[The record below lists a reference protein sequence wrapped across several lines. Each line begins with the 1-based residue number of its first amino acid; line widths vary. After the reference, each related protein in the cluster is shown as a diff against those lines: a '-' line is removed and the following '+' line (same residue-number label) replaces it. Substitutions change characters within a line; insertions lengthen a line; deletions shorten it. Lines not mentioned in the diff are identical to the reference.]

1 MSLLSA
7 AAAVASVAEER
18 QYIFRSIDVDDG
30 LSQNSVMD
38 IVQDRYGFVWFGTK
52 DGLNRY
58 DGVELRRFSPRN
70 AIPGNEY
77 VTVMQEDSSGRIWV
91 GTNAGM
97 CVYHSEYEREE
108 RFLQKTS
115 AGDYIRRCVNALAVS
130 PAGEIWSA
138 VDGQGF
144 FCYDPAEDVLSL
156 SASDASGE
164 MSYHDAR
171 SICFD
176 ARGRC
181 YADIGDGNLYVSDDR
196 LESAVP
202 LFDEPVFKDR
212 RINKLVIVSYSK
224 LFVCTV
230 QGLFCVSLS
239 TGEMTEVDLG
249 WDRFRHVHD
258 IICMP
263 DGDIWVGSDT
273 GIVILGPSMKVRR
286 YMLPDWG
293 DIYSPEDIAT
303 YSFCLDREGGLWAG
317 TYFAG
322 AGYYPKDYTHIRRYY
337 PKSYEDHF
345 GQRVREIVPDPDG
358 TLWVGTE
365 DRGLVHFFPD
375 SGDYVPIRHPA
386 ISDNIHGLCLDGD
399 FLWIGTYDRSKGL
412 VRYNIRTREIKP
424 YPSAGVEI
432 YSIEKTD
439 DGTILL
445 GTTSGLKKYD
455 RGRDVFVAETSVT
468 CFINDI
474 YADSSGNLWIAT
486 NSDGVYLQ
494 DALSGEWRHFR
505 YDESDVSTLAADMVL
520 GIFEDSRSRIWLTTQ
535 GGGVCRW
542 IPAENGFHRYLYDS
556 EIPFSTVYRIE
567 EDSKGVFWMTT
578 NNGLVRY
585 DEQGGSYMVYTT
597 ADGLLSNQFNYSSS
611 CIDQSGKIWAG
622 SIKGLMSFMPSA
634 FIDDAYMPPVVFTG
648 LSIYNRPVSIGSE
661 DSPLEKSI
669 SVVDRLDL
677 SASQSTFSISL
688 SPMNFRSP
696 RPIQLSYKLDGY
708 DSEWYPVMDN
718 TISYTRLAPGV
729 YCLKIRGNNGTV
741 PVKELEIRVH
751 PPFYY
756 SVWAFIIYAI
766 IATAAVFYAVM
777 RFRRKQRQDRDR
789 MEQDKIRELYVAKF
803 NFFTNIAHE
812 IRTPLSLISG
822 PAESLKRNLGRTD
835 NPEVDEDLDMISRN
849 TGRLME
855 LINQLLDFRKAEQG
869 SVVLNMAECD
879 IPALVKNVWSGFSG
893 AGRHRNIKMFLSLP
907 ERPFLAVVDREAM
920 VKILSNLLSNALK
933 YAGTYVRLELSVPDG
948 ADMFRIVMAND
959 GKIIPTDMRES
970 IFQPFVRY
978 AGQESAAGTGIGLA
992 IARSLVELHHGSLC
1006 MDTDDSVNRF
1016 ICEIPLA
1023 YSADP
1028 RLEPVHT
1035 GDSTPSLD
1043 TAGLRPSAQGKST
1056 VLVVEDNPEMLAF
1069 LSRQFSGPYNVTA
1082 AENGIAAKEK
1092 LEEPDSIVDIV
1103 ISDVMM
1109 PEMDGF
1115 ELCRWIKDNLQTS
1128 HIPVILLTAKADIGS
1143 KITGLNYGA
1152 DAYIEKPFPIAYL
1165 MTSVSSILEN
1175 RERLRRHFAVSP
1187 FGKVTELA
1195 RSQADEQFLATLQK
1209 FVTEHIENPDL
1220 TVNDM
1225 ADAVCMSASNLFRKL
1240 KGMIDMAPVEYLQL
1254 ERLKRAASLLREQK
1268 YTVAEVSLM
1277 SGFNSNTY
1285 FTTCFKKQFGVTPS
1299 VFMKNSK
1306 NTL

>member
-1 MSLLSA
+1 M
-7 AAAVASVAEER
+7 
-18 QYIFRSIDVDDG
+18 
-30 LSQNSVMD
+30 
-38 IVQDRYGFVWFGTK
+38 
-52 DGLNRY
+52 
-58 DGVELRRFSPRN
+58 
-70 AIPGNEY
+70 
-77 VTVMQEDSSGRIWV
+77 
-91 GTNAGM
+91 
-97 CVYHSEYEREE
+97 
-108 RFLQKTS
+108 
-115 AGDYIRRCVNALAVS
+115 
-130 PAGEIWSA
+130 
-138 VDGQGF
+138 
-144 FCYDPAEDVLSL
+144 
-156 SASDASGE
+156 
-164 MSYHDAR
+164 
-171 SICFD
+171 
-176 ARGRC
+176 
-181 YADIGDGNLYVSDDR
+181 
-196 LESAVP
+196 
-202 LFDEPVFKDR
+202 
-212 RINKLVIVSYSK
+212 
-224 LFVCTV
+224 
-230 QGLFCVSLS
+230 
-239 TGEMTEVDLG
+239 
-249 WDRFRHVHD
+249 
-258 IICMP
+258 
-263 DGDIWVGSDT
+263 
-273 GIVILGPSMKVRR
+273 
-286 YMLPDWG
+286 
-293 DIYSPEDIAT
+293 
-303 YSFCLDREGGLWAG
+303 
-317 TYFAG
+317 
-322 AGYYPKDYTHIRRYY
+322 
-337 PKSYEDHF
+337 
-345 GQRVREIVPDPDG
+345 
-358 TLWVGTE
+358 
-365 DRGLVHFFPD
+365 
-375 SGDYVPIRHPA
+375 
-386 ISDNIHGLCLDGD
+386 
-399 FLWIGTYDRSKGL
+399 
-412 VRYNIRTREIKP
+412 
-424 YPSAGVEI
+424 
-432 YSIEKTD
+432 
-439 DGTILL
+439 
-445 GTTSGLKKYD
+445 
-455 RGRDVFVAETSVT
+455 
-468 CFINDI
+468 
-474 YADSSGNLWIAT
+474 
-486 NSDGVYLQ
+486 YLQ

-622 SIKGLMSFMPSA
+622 SIKGLMSFIPSA

-696 RPIQLSYKLDGY
+696 RPIQLSYMLDGY

-822 PAESLKRNLGRTD
+822 PVESLKRNLGRTD

-907 ERPFLAVVDREAM
+907 ERPFVAVVDREAM

-978 AGQESAAGTGIGLA
+978 AGQESEAGTGIGLA

>member
-1 MSLLSA
+1 M
-7 AAAVASVAEER
+7 
-18 QYIFRSIDVDDG
+18 
-30 LSQNSVMD
+30 
-38 IVQDRYGFVWFGTK
+38 
-52 DGLNRY
+52 
-58 DGVELRRFSPRN
+58 
-70 AIPGNEY
+70 
-77 VTVMQEDSSGRIWV
+77 
-91 GTNAGM
+91 
-97 CVYHSEYEREE
+97 
-108 RFLQKTS
+108 
-115 AGDYIRRCVNALAVS
+115 
-130 PAGEIWSA
+130 
-138 VDGQGF
+138 
-144 FCYDPAEDVLSL
+144 
-156 SASDASGE
+156 
-164 MSYHDAR
+164 
-171 SICFD
+171 
-176 ARGRC
+176 
-181 YADIGDGNLYVSDDR
+181 
-196 LESAVP
+196 
-202 LFDEPVFKDR
+202 
-212 RINKLVIVSYSK
+212 
-224 LFVCTV
+224 
-230 QGLFCVSLS
+230 
-239 TGEMTEVDLG
+239 
-249 WDRFRHVHD
+249 
-258 IICMP
+258 
-263 DGDIWVGSDT
+263 
-273 GIVILGPSMKVRR
+273 
-286 YMLPDWG
+286 
-293 DIYSPEDIAT
+293 
-303 YSFCLDREGGLWAG
+303 
-317 TYFAG
+317 
-322 AGYYPKDYTHIRRYY
+322 
-337 PKSYEDHF
+337 
-345 GQRVREIVPDPDG
+345 
-358 TLWVGTE
+358 
-365 DRGLVHFFPD
+365 
-375 SGDYVPIRHPA
+375 
-386 ISDNIHGLCLDGD
+386 
-399 FLWIGTYDRSKGL
+399 
-412 VRYNIRTREIKP
+412 
-424 YPSAGVEI
+424 
-432 YSIEKTD
+432 
-439 DGTILL
+439 
-445 GTTSGLKKYD
+445 
-455 RGRDVFVAETSVT
+455 
-468 CFINDI
+468 
-474 YADSSGNLWIAT
+474 
-486 NSDGVYLQ
+486 
-494 DALSGEWRHFR
+494 
-505 YDESDVSTLAADMVL
+505 
-520 GIFEDSRSRIWLTTQ
+520 
-535 GGGVCRW
+535 
-542 IPAENGFHRYLYDS
+542 
-556 EIPFSTVYRIE
+556 
-567 EDSKGVFWMTT
+567 
-578 NNGLVRY
+578 
-585 DEQGGSYMVYTT
+585 
-597 ADGLLSNQFNYSSS
+597 
-611 CIDQSGKIWAG
+611 
-622 SIKGLMSFMPSA
+622 
-634 FIDDAYMPPVVFTG
+634 
-648 LSIYNRPVSIGSE
+648 
-661 DSPLEKSI
+661 
-669 SVVDRLDL
+669 
-677 SASQSTFSISL
+677 
-688 SPMNFRSP
+688 
-696 RPIQLSYKLDGY
+696 
-708 DSEWYPVMDN
+708 
-718 TISYTRLAPGV
+718 
-729 YCLKIRGNNGTV
+729 
-741 PVKELEIRVH
+741 KELEIRVH

-756 SVWAFIIYAI
+756 SVWAFLVYAV
-766 IATAAVFYAVM
+766 AVAAAVSYAVM
-777 RFRRKQRQDRDR
+777 RFRKKQQEDRDR

-822 PAESLKRNLGRTD
+822 PVESLKKNMEKTD
-835 NPEVDEDLDMISRN
+835 NPELNEDLDMISQN
-849 TGRLME
+849 TRRLTE

-869 SVVLNMAECD
+869 SIVLNMAESD

-907 ERPFLAVVDREAM
+907 ERPFVAVVDREAM

-1035 GDSTPSLD
+1035 GDSTPSRD

-1092 LEEPDSIVDIV
+1092 LEETDSIVDIV

-1254 ERLKRAASLLREQK
+1254 ERLKRAASLLRERK